1 MLWSLAVTEY
11 GARCPG
17 CNISFRITGA
27 QRRAAGGLVRCGF
40 CLLPFDAN
48 AHGVALTPEPVP
60 AARPW
65 RHPDTDGQL
74 EQRIDTDPQAR
85 STVAAESRDGTVAS
99 IGAPPAQSGA
109 PEPEIEARDIAPPSD
124 DASCSPA
131 LPSDAADPEPEPR
144 ADLLPD
150 AGTDAAPASVVGAPP
165 VQSVAPEPE
174 IEASEIAPPS
184 DDASCSPALP
194 SDAAAPEHRTDLLPD
209 AGTDAAPASVVVAP
223 SPAAPPWL
231 EPRAAPAR
239 TGAAAAIVIGAL
251 VTLLLQGL
259 YFHADRLDQRPELR
273 GFYGILCRVAPC
285 RQPVYRDLAA
295 IAVDQLMVRNQAPG
309 ALRLDAMLTNRGRA
323 AQPLPRVRLWF
334 ENLQGTVVAE
344 RRFAPAEYL
353 DQPTVGVLAVG
364 QSLHLVLEL
373 VDPGPEAVSYA
384 LAPVD

>member
-109 PEPEIEARDIAPPSD
+109 PEPEIEA
-124 DASCSPA
+124 
-131 LPSDAADPEPEPR
+131 
-144 ADLLPD
+144 
-150 AGTDAAPASVVGAPP
+150 
-165 VQSVAPEPE
+165 
-174 IEASEIAPPS
+174 SEIAPPS

-209 AGTDAAPASVVVAP
+209 AGTDAAPAS
-223 SPAAPPWL
+223 AAPRP
-231 EPRAAPAR
+231 ASGPAR
-239 TGAAAAIVIGAL
+239 
-251 VTLLLQGL
+251 
-259 YFHADRLDQRPELR
+259 
-273 GFYGILCRVAPC
+273 
-285 RQPVYRDLAA
+285 
-295 IAVDQLMVRNQAPG
+295 
-309 ALRLDAMLTNRGRA
+309 
-323 AQPLPRVRLWF
+323 
-334 ENLQGTVVAE
+334 
-344 RRFAPAEYL
+344 
-353 DQPTVGVLAVG
+353 
-364 QSLHLVLEL
+364 
-373 VDPGPEAVSYA
+373 
-384 LAPVD
+384 